1 MGQSQSSKFD
11 KLFTLICTDNTEE
24 LTRQLRSC
32 SSPEQTSC
40 LSNLSDAD
48 KSATLLMYAAFY
60 GNMAICRL
68 LLESG
73 AQLFSRDNE
82 GRNVLFYAIAGQAY
96 NVAKYLIE
104 NALTDFDNDTRKNF
118 INNSDNTGET
128 CLHEA
133 VKVHAV
139 SCIELLLKH
148 EIDVNIVNKDG
159 VTALHRAVDLGKCFL
174 IASIVSNIQMNLGH
188 PDIVRLLLKHK
199 AELNTKD
206 ASGWT
211 PLHVAS
217 AHNDVELVRLLINR
231 GARLNA
237 TDNQG
242 HSPLKWARETG
253 SRDVFSYLK
262 SQGGKEFDSSSTSTA
277 STATTAPQRSSKKR
291 KNLTKISSTTTVQD
305 DNPTEKINF

>member
-24 LTRQLRSC
+24 LSRQLRSC
-32 SSPEQTSC
+32 SSPEQTTC

-48 KSATLLMYAAFY
+48 KAATLLMYAAFY

-96 NVAKYLIE
+96 NVTKYLIE
-104 NALTDFDNDTRKNF
+104 SALANYETEVRRNF

-148 EIDVNIVNKDG
+148 DIDVNIVNKDG
-159 VTALHRAVDLGKCFL
+159 VTALHRAVDLG
-174 IASIVSNIQMNLGH
+174 H
-188 PDIVRLLLKHK
+188 PDIVRLLLRHK

-211 PLHVAS
+211 PLHVAA
-217 AHNDVELVRLLINR
+217 AHNDVELVRLLVNR
-231 GARLNA
+231 GARVNT

-253 SRDVFSYLK
+253 SRDVFTFLK
-262 SQGGKEFDSSSTSTA
+262 SQGAKEFDSSTA
-277 STATTAPQRSSKKR
+277 LAAATTTKTATTSTSQRSSSKR
-291 KNLTKISSTTTVQD
+291 KSLPKSPTPLQD
-305 DNPTEKINF
+305 DLTSKASL